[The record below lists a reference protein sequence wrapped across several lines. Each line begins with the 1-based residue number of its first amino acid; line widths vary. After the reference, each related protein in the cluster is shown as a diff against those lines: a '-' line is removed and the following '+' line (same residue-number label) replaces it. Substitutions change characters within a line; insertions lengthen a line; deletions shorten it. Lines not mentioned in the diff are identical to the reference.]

1 MTRQHARHRA
11 HSFGSALHHIVSTG
25 TVNVNVDKAGNGRQ
39 VLRVHF
45 LRAGRQTHA
54 LSRADGFDN
63 TFANENSC
71 VWNFSCRG
79 QCSGGMQQNR
89 RHWQVNIVTEIPR
102 AAKRAKAKSLPLEVM
117 AKSGY
122 LLFAAISILL
132 SFRVSPSTVPLTVT

>member
-1 MTRQHARHRA
+1 MIHAWAPFRRDLPRVVFGHTSVRSRA
-11 HSFGSALHHIVSTG
+11 CL
-25 TVNVNVDKAGNGRQ
+25 
-39 VLRVHF
+39 
-45 LRAGRQTHA
+45 A